1 VTNGERVEG
10 RSMKSSE
17 YKRKLIVASF
27 RARVLSVSM
36 AFLCA
41 TLLDRVLKVA
51 VPPEIVTVLFAWLL
65 ISLAYLWIFRSKVFL
80 SERVIDNIHFSYYFP
95 GILLSTSLVHYMG
108 GAEWIAFAIY
118 FFDMIHANMLLKRP
132 RARMVTAGVLLCYFT
147 LITLEYA
154 GIMPHH
160 RLIPMFES
168 SYDNLKYV
176 LSTNVLIV
184 GMIFLLIT
192 YVTGLFAKIRQDRE
206 MDLMMAKE
214 KVEIKA
220 KHLEELS
227 NLLKSREAENE
238 LMKSRSSEYIREKEM
253 ELNAVKKDMK
263 EQIDTLRKTQK
274 TMRFMIE
281 DLNDMAREL
290 KVIKDN
296 LEEKVRERTEELMGI
311 SGKLHRSE
319 KLAFLG
325 KLAGSIT
332 HELRNPMAV
341 IKNAAYFLET
351 IPKDHDDKKTEEYT
365 GIIKKGIDDMNAI
378 ISDVM
383 GFAKTDPIKLE
394 KRDIRKIVEEVIDLV
409 NPPKLIRI
417 KKEFMDVPEVMVDA
431 KKLVHAMANITNNA
445 IVAMKGNG
453 QLVFRVLEK
462 EESVCIEI
470 SDTGGGIPEKFRD
483 LIFEPLY
490 STRPKG
496 TGLGLSIAKMMV
508 EGQNGKIS
516 LSSRKGAGTTFT
528 ISIPIS
534 PEKTAKAND

>member
-1 VTNGERVEG
+1 
-10 RSMKSSE
+10 MKSSE

-27 RARVLSVSM
+27 RARVLSVFM

-41 TLLDRVLKVA
+41 ALLDKVLKVS
-51 VPPEIVTVLFAWLL
+51 VPPQIVTVLFAWLA
-65 ISLAYLWIFRSKVFL
+65 ISLAYLWIFRSKEF
-80 SERVIDNIHFSYYFP
+80 SNERVVDNIHFSYYFP
-95 GILLSTSLVHYMG
+95 GILLSTFLVHYMG
-108 GAEWIAFAIY
+108 GGEWIAFAIY
-118 FFDMIHANMLLKRP
+118 FFDMIHANMLFKRP
-132 RARMVTAGVLLCYFT
+132 RARIVTVGVLFCYFT
-147 LITLEYA
+147 LISLEYA
-154 GIMPHH
+154 GILPHY

-168 SYDNLKYV
+168 SYNNFRYV

-206 MDLMMAKE
+206 MDLLMEKE

-220 KHLEELS
+220 KQLEELS
-227 NLLKSREAENE
+227 NLLRSREVENE
-238 LMKSRSSEYIREKEM
+238 LIKSRSSEYIKKKEI
-253 ELNAVKKDMK
+253 ELDSVKKDME

-274 TMRFMIE
+274 TMRLMIE

-290 KVIKDN
+290 KMTKDS
-296 LEEKVRERTEELMGI
+296 LEEKVRERTEELMEI

-325 KLAGSIT
+325 KLAGSVT

-341 IKNAAYFLET
+341 IKNAAYFLKT
-351 IPKDHDDKKTEEYT
+351 RPKDHGDKKLDEYA
-365 GIIKKGIDDMNAI
+365 GIIGKGIDDMNAI

-383 GFAKTDPIKLE
+383 GFAKADPVKLE
-394 KRDIRKIVEEVIDLV
+394 KRDMREIVEEAIDCV
-409 NPPKLIRI
+409 NFPELIKI
-417 KKEFMDVPEVMVDA
+417 KKEFMNVPEVMADA
-431 KKLVHAMANITNNA
+431 KKLVHAIANITNNA
-445 IVAMKGNG
+445 IVAMNGNG
-453 QLVFRVLEK
+453 QMVFRVFEK
-462 EESVCIEI
+462 EGSVRVEI
-470 SDTGGGIPEKFRD
+470 SDTGGGIPEKFQD

-496 TGLGLSIAKMMV
+496 TGLGLPIAKMMV

-516 LSSRKGAGTTFT
+516 LLSREGVGTTFT

-534 PEKTAKAND
+534 PDKNAEGNS